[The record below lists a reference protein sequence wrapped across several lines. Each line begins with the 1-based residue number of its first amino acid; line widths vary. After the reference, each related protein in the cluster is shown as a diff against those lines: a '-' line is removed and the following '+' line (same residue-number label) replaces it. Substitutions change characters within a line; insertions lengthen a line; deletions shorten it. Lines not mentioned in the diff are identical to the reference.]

1 MSQTPEQS
9 SGTRQRILKAA
20 GEVFAE
26 KGYHHATVAEICRLA
41 GANIAAINYHFGS
54 KETLYAE
61 SWRQAHQAMLK
72 ASPIDGGVA
81 PDASA
86 EQRLRGRIRSML
98 QRSLSDD
105 GLDFRIMA
113 HEMANPTGL
122 LEQVHNDCIR
132 PLAQGTEKVILELL
146 GGHAEEPVLRACV
159 TSVIAPCLQVTQ
171 RQHMSRRLGQKP
183 WLDEQSME
191 DLVEHFTT
199 FALAG
204 IRETSRRMK
213 ERSSATLDRESNS

>member
-1 MSQTPEQS
+1 MGQTPEQS

-26 KGYHHATVAEICRLA
+26 KGYRHATVAEICRLA
-41 GANIAAINYHFGS
+41 GANIAAINYHFGN

-61 SWRQAHQAMLK
+61 SWRLAHQAMLK

-81 PDASA
+81 DDAPA

-98 QRSLSDD
+98 QRAICDD
-105 GLDFRIMA
+105 GLEFRIMA

-122 LEQVHNDCIR
+122 LEQVQKDSIG
-132 PLAQGTEKVILELL
+132 PLAQGTEKIILELL
-146 GGHAEEPVLRACV
+146 GGQVDEPLLRVCV
-159 TSVIAPCLQVTQ
+159 ASVIGPCLQVVR
-171 RQHMSRRLGQKP
+171 RQQMSRQLGQSP
-183 WLDEQSME
+183 WFDEKSME
-191 DLVEHFTT
+191 VLVEHFAT

-204 IRETSRRMK
+204 IRETSRRLK
-213 ERSSATLDRESNS
+213 ERSAATPDRESNS